1 MEKQKNCL
9 KNIQHSHKFHFKKH
23 ISKRLLFQKSNSK
36 KKTENHI
43 HVTKQFV
50 IREHWGKKNP
60 KSVSRK

>member
-1 MEKQKNCL
+1 MVKQKHWFEKYPAQSF
-9 KNIQHSHKFHFKKH
+9 KNH
-23 ISKRLLFQKSNSK
+23 ISKRLLFQKSSSK